1 MEKFLMKWDAIGEK
15 TYELGCDRGVIY
27 IQDDDG
33 AYTSGEV
40 WNGLINVTESPS
52 GAESTDLYA
61 DNIKYA
67 SMRSAE
73 TFGATIEA
81 YAYPKSFE
89 RCDGTAEIAPGVTI
103 GQQSRIPFGLS
114 YRTQMGNDTATE
126 KDDGYKIHLV
136 YGATAS
142 PSEKAYGT
150 VNDSPEA
157 ITFSWELTTVA
168 TPVPGFK
175 PTATIVIDSTKVSKE
190 KLAMIEAILYGTP
203 ASGGINAVAE
213 DDEEEP
219 GPGGITEPTIEAVPA
234 RLPLPE
240 EIMTIMRE
248 DAA

>member
-1 MEKFLMKWDAIGEK
+1 MADNFLMQWDQVGEK
-15 TYELGCDRGVIY
+15 KYELGCDRGVLY
-27 IQDDDG
+27 LQDDDG

-52 GAESTDLYA
+52 GAEATDLYA

-81 YAYPKSFE
+81 YNYPVSFE

-103 GQQSRIPFGLS
+103 GQQSRVPFGLS
-114 YRTQMGNDTATE
+114 YRTMIGNDTATE

-136 YGATAS
+136 YGATAA
-142 PSEKAYGT
+142 PTEKAFGT
-150 VNDSPEA
+150 INDSPEA
-157 ITFSWELTTVA
+157 ITFSWEIATVA

-175 PTATIVIDSTKVSKE
+175 PTATIVIDSTKVTKE
-190 KLAMIEAILYGTP
+190 KLAQIEQILYGTP
-203 ASGGINAVAE
+203 ATNGATGYAEGDDSITTPEVPAVK
-213 DDEEEP
+213 
-219 GPGGITEPTIEAVPA
+219 A

-240 EIMTIMRE
+240 EIITIMKAE
-248 DAA
+248 DSVEP